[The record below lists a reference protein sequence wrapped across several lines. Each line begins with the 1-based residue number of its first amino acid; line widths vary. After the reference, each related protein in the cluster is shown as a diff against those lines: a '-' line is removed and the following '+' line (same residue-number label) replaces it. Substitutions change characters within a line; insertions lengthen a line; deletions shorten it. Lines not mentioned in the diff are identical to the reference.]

1 MSVANEAIEG
11 NMLSGALSAASLELW
26 EIIRDYIERRGE
38 ESPGEL
44 ALRLLAS
51 GFGQADKERRRRLC
65 EDELLPEGEPGLAA
79 PERRWPRDGQPL
91 SQEAI
96 LRELIYSYR
105 DDPEIVARLEE
116 FIEKY
121 L

>member
-11 NMLSGALSAASLELW
+11 NILSAASLELW

-38 ESPGEL
+38 GAPGEL

-51 GFGQADKERRRRLC
+51 GFGQADKERRRLC
-65 EDELLPEGEPGLAA
+65 EDELLPEGELGLAA